1 MNEMAGLTMLDPMEV
16 GIGFISLDG
25 LMEAWEDRDYLNEN
39 EERLIGF
46 GMEAEVM
53 P

>member
-1 MNEMAGLTMLDPMEV
+1 MNEMAGLTMFDPMEV
-16 GIGFISLDG
+16 GISFISL
-25 LMEAWEDRDYLNEN
+25 EDFKQTVELDYLNEN

-46 GMEAEVM
+46 GMEAEEM